1 MRPRFLHAVIGVS
14 IGVSL
19 GAAPLAKA
27 GTPGDPFESLN
38 RRIYSSSSGADRSV
52 LLPLAKFYRALTPG
66 PIGKALHNI
75 FSNLAEPANIANDI
89 LQVRFKRAVRD
100 TLRFTA
106 NSIAG
111 WGGLMDVAT
120 PAGLTHHDN
129 DFGVTLGV
137 WGVGPGPYLYLPL
150 LGPSTVRDGIGQGVD
165 MLLSPMTYLRFPY
178 RNAVSYSSTIM
189 GGLDKR
195 IRSEGD
201 LNALLSGAADPYAT
215 LRSVYLQNREAEIRG
230 ENAAPPLPPIDE
242 EAPAASPSASTA
254 PTPGVTQPSPA
265 DGQAPSPGP
274 VSLNGLSD
282 PDAPMRTARAIDID
296 ASPPATRLAAN

>member
-1 MRPRFLHAVIGVS
+1 LRPRLLYAVLGVS
-14 IGVSL
+14 IGFSL
-19 GAAPLAKA
+19 AAPLAKA
-27 GTPGDPFESLN
+27 GTPGDPFESFN
-38 RRIYSSSSGADRSV
+38 RRIYASSSGADRSV
-52 LLPLAKFYRALTPG
+52 LLPLAKGYRALTPE

-75 FSNLAEPANIANDI
+75 FSNLSEPANIANDI
-89 LQVRFKRAVRD
+89 LQIRFKRAIHD

-150 LGPSTVRDGIGQGVD
+150 LGPSTVRDGIGQGLD
-165 MLLSPMTYLRFPY
+165 SFLSPMTYLRFPY
-178 RNAVSYSSTIM
+178 RNAISYTSTIA

-195 IRSEGD
+195 IRAEGD

-230 ENAAPPLPPIDE
+230 ENAAPLLPPIDE
-242 EAPAASPSASTA
+242 ETPAGSTPAPTPPETPSPTPPPAAS
-254 PTPGVTQPSPA
+254 
-265 DGQAPSPGP
+265 QAPSPGP
-274 VSLNGLSD
+274 VSLNDLPD

-296 ASPPATRLAAN
+296 PSPPATRLAAN

>member
-1 MRPRFLHAVIGVS
+1 MRQHFLYAVLGVS
-14 IGVSL
+14 IGFSL
-19 GAAPLAKA
+19 GAAPLARA

-38 RRIYSSSSGADRSV
+38 RRIYSSSTGADRSV
-52 LLPLAKFYRALTPG
+52 LLPLARFYRALTPG

-75 FSNLAEPANIANDI
+75 FSNLSEPQSIANDI
-89 LQVRFKRAVRD
+89 LQARFKRAVHE

-120 PAGLTHHDN
+120 PAGLIHHDN

-137 WGVGPGPYLYLPL
+137 WGARPGPYLYLPL
-150 LGPSTVRDGIGQGVD
+150 LGPSTLRDGVGQGVD
-165 MLLSPMTYLRFPY
+165 ILLSPMTYLRFPY
-178 RNAVSYSSTIM
+178 RNAVSYSTTIM

-195 IRSEGD
+195 IRAEGD

-230 ENAAPPLPPIDE
+230 EDAAPLLSPIDE
-242 EAPAASPSASTA
+242 PAPGGSSGPAPPPAS
-254 PTPGVTQPSPA
+254 
-265 DGQAPSPGP
+265 GQAPGP
-274 VSLNGLSD
+274 VSLNDQPD
-282 PDAPMRTARAIDID
+282 PDAPIRTARAIDLD
-296 ASPPATRLAAN
+296 PSPPATRLAAN